1 MSNSKRLSIWV
12 KQMNAI
18 LSIKPEFV
26 KEIVTGKKLFEYRK
40 SVFKRPVEKVYI
52 YASAP
57 ISKVVGEFRP
67 VDILSGAPDE
77 IWERTRY
84 SAGIS
89 EQFYDEYF
97 AGRTEAFAILIQNL
111 KIYETPK
118 ELPFH
123 APQNFRYVESI

>member
-1 MSNSKRLSIWV
+1 MNNSKRLSIWV

-40 SVFKRPVEKVYI
+40 SVFKHPVEKVYI

-67 VDILSGAPDE
+67 VDILNGAPDE
-77 IWERTRY
+77 IWKRTRY

-97 AGRTEAFAILIQNL
+97 AGRTEAFAIVIQNL